1 MKKNYTKY
9 FLFLPILPLLMAN
22 APAPQVFQK
31 EYKDYQLTF
40 VSEERIETNTYAYYY
55 NLKNTGTG
63 YISYIY
69 IHKDTD
75 NEYFSAYREN
85 KINGFIFEDTL
96 YEPGFDQTITF
107 VSNKKASDINKV
119 KVNCQGYNM
128 FDKDVAINGTK
139 KIALLRSSGEYEYR
153 EYTYRIDLDLET
165 NGSDYNYGAVLKL
178 LYEGSTYYVKVDERN
193 DFYFTAY
200 EELDLEKLTL
210 QDVTVIKSK
219 PYYSDVFNAI
229 GIVVFVI
236 IFGFFLLL
244 SFGIFAAIFFPAMA
258 RRRRRR
264 RALQAAQK

>member
-1 MKKNYTKY
+1 
-9 FLFLPILPLLMAN
+9 
-22 APAPQVFQK
+22 
-31 EYKDYQLTF
+31 
-40 VSEERIETNTYAYYY
+40 
-55 NLKNTGTG
+55 
-63 YISYIY
+63 
-69 IHKDTD
+69 
-75 NEYFSAYREN
+75 
-85 KINGFIFEDTL
+85 
-96 YEPGFDQTITF
+96 
-107 VSNKKASDINKV
+107 
-119 KVNCQGYNM
+119 M

-219 PYYSDVFNAI
+219 PYYSEAFNTTL
-229 GIVVFVI
+229 GIVALVI
-236 IFGFFLLL
+236 IVGFFLLL